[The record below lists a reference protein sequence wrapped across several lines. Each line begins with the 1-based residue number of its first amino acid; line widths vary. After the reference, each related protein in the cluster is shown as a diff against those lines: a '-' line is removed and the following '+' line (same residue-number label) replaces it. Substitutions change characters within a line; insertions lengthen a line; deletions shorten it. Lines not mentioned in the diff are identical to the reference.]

1 MASETNERRVIIT
14 ILLVSTLLT
23 MLGVAGLIMGV
34 SDLSLAPIPEDARD
48 YYEEET
54 ELTDIQVEM
63 IEVWASNPYRRP
75 MAAANVVVSTLVL
88 IGSFL
93 LSWRRRLAQWWI
105 RQAVTA
111 KVLWIVAYTASLG
124 HHIHRRSPCC
134 RGVPRDASR
143 HWSVHRRER
152 QAASLEA
159 DSAHD
164 RARKR
169 SNHCH
174 DEPPG
179 GGRVH
184 DGCASVDR
192 AQHLTSYAFGLPS
205 EGRRLKPRGHARLH
219 EAGLHGNDTQAVRAV
234 RRHR

>member
-75 MAAANVVVSTLVL
+75 MAAANVVVSALVL

-124 HHIHRRSPCC
+124 HHIHQSLTVSMLEEA
-134 RGVPRDASR
+134 GTTASGIVAVLVLFGAI
-143 HWSVHRRER
+143 SVALHV
-152 QAASLEA
+152 AAA
-159 DSAHD
+159 Y
-164 RARKR
+164 RATRPDIGEFIEE
-169 SNHCH
+169 N
-174 DEPPG
+174 
-179 GGRVH
+179 
-184 DGCASVDR
+184 A
-192 AQHLTSYAFGLPS
+192 
-205 EGRRLKPRGHARLH
+205 KPRA
-219 EAGLHGNDTQAVRAV
+219 
-234 RRHR
+234 